1 MKHSTWVRI
10 ACLMLA
16 AVGAL
21 VMSQPALADPGTI
34 APTVIH
40 ENAKLTASDSA
51 TEDWF
56 GWSVALS
63 GDTVVVGTPLDTHA
77 GGFRAGSLYVFV
89 RSGSTWSEQAKLT

>member
-1 MKHSTWVRI
+1 
-10 ACLMLA
+10 MLA

-56 GWSVALS
+56 GLSVALS
-63 GDTVVVGTPLDTHA
+63 GDTAVVGAVQDEHA
-77 GGFRAGSLYVFV
+77 GGFRAGSADRKSVV
-89 RSGSTWSEQAKLT
+89 